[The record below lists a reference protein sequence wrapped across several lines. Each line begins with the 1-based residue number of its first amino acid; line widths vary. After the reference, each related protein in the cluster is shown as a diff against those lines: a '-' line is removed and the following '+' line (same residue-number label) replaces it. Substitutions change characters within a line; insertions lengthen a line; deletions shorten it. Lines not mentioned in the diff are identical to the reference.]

1 MHAENENK
9 TLFARFFK
17 NTTFGTEGTRISLW
31 YYRIPKNPESDY
43 AEVHLAAGRQ
53 APREII
59 PMGICPDD
67 LVSKNKI
74 GLAFGWGDI
83 GSNTASTNL
92 NKVFSKDKIRFFT
105 NTVYNGT
112 VRSWI
117 PVKVTVV
124 DPFS

>member
-9 TLFARFFK
+9 TLFVRFFK
-17 NTTFGTEGTRISLW
+17 NATFGTEGTRIRLW
-31 YYRIPKNPESDY
+31 YYCIPKNPESDY

-74 GLAFGWGDI
+74 GLAFGWGDL
-83 GSNTASTNL
+83 GSDTASTNL

>member
-17 NTTFGTEGTRISLW
+17 NATFGTEGTRISLW
-31 YYRIPKNPESDY
+31 YYRIPKKPESDY

-83 GSNTASTNL
+83 GSDTASTNL

-105 NTVYNGT
+105 NTVYG
-112 VRSWI
+112 
-117 PVKVTVV
+117 PGYL
-124 DPFS
+124 

>member
-9 TLFARFFK
+9 TLFVRFFK
-17 NTTFGTEGTRISLW
+17 NATFGTEGTRIRLW
-31 YYRIPKNPESDY
+31 YYCIPKNPESDY

-83 GSNTASTNL
+83 GSDTASTNL